1 MSNAYSRR
9 SFLRVAAAGAMGT
22 LLAACQPKIVEV
34 EKIVKETVVVET
46 EKIVKEAVEV
56 EKEVTRVV
64 EKQVQAASSEEKIVR
79 VLLSSWAVGEIP
91 FDKTAREYSDATDG
105 VSIQVQT
112 TFEGWDT
119 KVIAQINDG
128 TLQWSAAGILTPFL
142 DMQRWVKTGMVQP
155 MNPYLD
161 ASSQEGADQ
170 VLSDMIPSIK
180 EDGSYEGDFY
190 SLAYSFEN
198 ITFNWR
204 TDYFAAVGATEAPK
218 TWDDWLRI
226 ALELKKWGA
235 DEQIYPTSFAG
246 ALWTDIGALI
256 CSAVDNPYTA
266 DGMIDWEAPE
276 MTECLAFFKKLIVE
290 EELTP
295 PHGTDGWLDA
305 YYSGKVASVQAQSS
319 RGVWGQNA
327 FGTDKVATSP
337 IPTKEPGGGAGSVY
351 WGNGVAILNKAPY
364 PQEAADYLIYTMGPQ
379 NLGFQKTVIR
389 TGKTPIYDSAYEAI
403 IKTDPQFRTYQWMVG
418 MREDAAN
425 SVVTPR
431 NNYYLIQHS
440 MFRKHIVP
448 FTEPGSTMSPEECA
462 QLILKDSKDE
472 ISKQK
477 L

>member
-1 MSNAYSRR
+1 MSKAYSRR
-9 SFLRVAAAGAMGT
+9 AFLRVAAAGAMGT

-34 EKIVKETVVVET
+34 EKIVKETVVVEK
-46 EKIVKEAVEV
+46 EKVVKEAVEV

-64 EKQVQAASSEEKIVR
+64 EKEAKPAGATEKIVR

-105 VSIQVQT
+105 VKIQVQT

-142 DMQRWVKTGMVQP
+142 VMQRWVKTGMIQP

-161 ASSQEGADQ
+161 ASGQEGADQ

-204 TDYFAAVGATEAPK
+204 VDMFNAVGATEAPE

-226 ALELKKWGA
+226 ALELKKWGEA
-235 DEQIYPTSFAG
+235 EKIYPTSFAG

-276 MTECLAFFKKLIVE
+276 MTECLAFFKKLIVD

-337 IPTKEPGGGAGSVY
+337 IPTKEKGSGAGSVY
-351 WGNGVAILNKAPY
+351 WGNGVAVLNKAPY

-389 TGKTPIYDSAYEAI
+389 TGKTPIYNSAYEKI
-403 IKTDPQFRTYQWMVG
+403 IEADPQFRTYKWMVG
-418 MREDAAN
+418 MREDASN

-440 MFRKHIVP
+440 MYQKHIVP
-448 FTEPGSTMSPEECA
+448 FTEPGSTMTPEE
-462 QLILKDSKDE
+462 
-472 ISKQK
+472 
-477 L
+477 